1 VKSRRALA
9 AFALSIAAF
18 SLGCGYQV
26 AGQSSILPKDVR
38 TIAIAPWANASIQF
52 TLSRY
57 LAAAVSKEFIAR
69 SHYKVVSDLS
79 KADVILYGTVANMTK
94 GGTIYDNTVGKTV
107 AGQVT
112 VQIQYRLLDRA
123 GKVLLSKPNME
134 FRERYEIATNPGQY
148 FDESEVAMQ
157 RLSADVSRDLVS
169 AILDQF

>member
-1 VKSRRALA
+1 MRYHLLRSGSYVRMTLDVLSAFGVQVEAAKDLSRFRVRGGQTYRPADLAVEGDWSGA
-9 AFALSIAAF
+9 AFL
-18 SLGCGYQV
+18 LV
-26 AGQSSILPKDVR
+26 AG
-38 TIAIAPWANASIQF
+38 A
-52 TLSRY
+52 
-57 LAAAVSKEFIAR
+57 
-69 SHYKVVSDLS
+69 
-79 KADVILYGTVANMTK
+79 
-94 GGTIYDNTVGKTV
+94 V